1 LVTPISVAS
10 AGTELRA
17 PLHKETIMRIHA
29 IETGRVRIKQAQ
41 IEGRGHG
48 LWRQMQPM
56 LSSEWA
62 DWSPVYAWAIEHPE
76 GVIVVDTGSAAH
88 LKSLPRWHPYFR
100 FAVRFDIEPEQ
111 EVGPQLRH
119 LGIGARDV
127 KIVVLTHMHIDHDG
141 GLAHFPHS
149 RILASA
155 GEIARASGVT
165 GAFLGYLPKRW
176 PNWFAPEPLAWQP
189 ATYGPFATSAGI
201 SAAGDVVAVPTPGHT
216 PNHLS
221 VIVRD
226 GDHEVM
232 LAGDTSYLESTMLRG
247 TVDGVSPDEAV
258 ATATLA
264 RIREFCTQRPTV
276 YLPAHDPHAAQRLR
290 EHRAVGVQPIARKL
304 ERVAS

>member
-1 LVTPISVAS
+1 
-10 AGTELRA
+10 
-17 PLHKETIMRIHA
+17 MRIHA

-48 LWRQMQPM
+48 TWRQLQPI
-56 LSSEWA
+56 LASEWA

-76 GVIVVDTGSAAH
+76 GVIVIDTGAAAH

-111 EVGPQLRH
+111 EAGPQLRA

-127 KIVVLTHMHIDHDG
+127 KTVVLTHLHIDHDG

-155 GEIARASGVT
+155 GEIARMSGIA
-165 GAFLGYLPKRW
+165 GAMLGYLPKRW
-176 PNWFAPEPLAWQP
+176 PKWFAPEPLAWQP
-189 ATYGPFATSAGI
+189 TACGPFASSARI
-201 SAAGDVVAVPTPGHT
+201 SAAGDVIAVPTPGHT

-221 VIVRD
+221 VVVRD
-226 GDHEVM
+226 GDHEIM
-232 LAGDTSYLESTMLRG
+232 LAGDASYLESTMLSG
-247 TVDGVSPDEAV
+247 TVDGVSPDETV
-258 ATATLA
+258 AAATLA
-264 RIREFCTQRPTV
+264 RIREFCSQRPTV

-290 EHRAVGVQPIARKL
+290 QSRTVGAQVTARESEL
-304 ERVAS
+304 LAG

>member
-1 LVTPISVAS
+1 
-10 AGTELRA
+10 
-17 PLHKETIMRIHA
+17 MRIHA

-48 LWRQMQPM
+48 TWRQLQPI

-62 DWSPVYAWAIEHPE
+62 DWSRVYAWAIEHPE
-76 GVIVVDTGSAAH
+76 GVIVVDTGAAAH

-111 EVGPQLRH
+111 EVGPQLRG

-127 KIVVLTHMHIDHDG
+127 KTVVLTHLHIDHDG

-155 GEIARASGVT
+155 GEIARTSGIA
-165 GAFLGYLPKRW
+165 GAMLGYLPKRW
-176 PNWFAPEPLAWQP
+176 PKWFAPEPLAWQP
-189 ATYGPFATSAGI
+189 TACGPFASSAPI
-201 SAAGDVVAVPTPGHT
+201 SAAGDVIAVPTPGHT

-221 VIVRD
+221 VVVRD
-226 GDHEVM
+226 GDHEIM
-232 LAGDTSYLESTMLRG
+232 LAGDASYLESTMLSG
-247 TVDGVSPDEAV
+247 TVDGVSPDETV
-258 ATATLA
+258 AAATLA
-264 RIREFCTQRPTV
+264 RIREFCSQRPVV

-290 EHRAVGVQPIARKL
+290 QSRSVGAPASGRALAS
-304 ERVAS
+304 VAS

>member
-1 LVTPISVAS
+1 
-10 AGTELRA
+10 
-17 PLHKETIMRIHA
+17 MRIHA

-100 FAVRFDIEPEQ
+100 FAVRFDIESEQ
-111 EVGPQLRH
+111 EVGPQLRR

-165 GAFLGYLPKRW
+165 GGLLGYLPKRW
-176 PNWFAPEPLAWQP
+176 PNWFVPEPLAWQP
-189 ATYGPFATSAGI
+189 AAYRPFATSARI

-226 GDHEVM
+226 GDHEIM
-232 LAGDTSYLESTMLRG
+232 LAGDTSYLESTMLSG
-247 TVDGVSPDEAV
+247 TVDGVSPDEVV

-290 EHRAVGVQPIARKL
+290 EYRAVGGLPPVT
-304 ERVAS
+304 ERRFVSVAG

>member
-1 LVTPISVAS
+1 
-10 AGTELRA
+10 
-17 PLHKETIMRIHA
+17 MRIHA

-48 LWRQMQPM
+48 TWRQLQPI

-62 DWSPVYAWAIEHPE
+62 DWSRVYAWAIEHPE
-76 GVIVVDTGSAAH
+76 GVIVVDTGAAAH

-111 EVGPQLRH
+111 EVGPQLRG

-127 KIVVLTHMHIDHDG
+127 KTVVLTHLHIDHDG

-155 GEIARASGVT
+155 GEIARTSGIA
-165 GAFLGYLPKRW
+165 GAMLGYLPKRW
-176 PNWFAPEPLAWQP
+176 PKWFAPEPLAWQP
-189 ATYGPFATSAGI
+189 TACGPFASSAPI
-201 SAAGDVVAVPTPGHT
+201 SAAGDVIAVPTPGHT

-221 VIVRD
+221 VVVRD
-226 GDHEVM
+226 GDHEIM
-232 LAGDTSYLESTMLRG
+232 LAGDASYLELTMLSG
-247 TVDGVSPDEAV
+247 TVDGVSPDETV
-258 ATATLA
+258 AAATLA
-264 RIREFCTQRPTV
+264 RIREFCSQRPVV

-290 EHRAVGVQPIARKL
+290 QSRSVGAPASGRALAS
-304 ERVAS
+304 VAS